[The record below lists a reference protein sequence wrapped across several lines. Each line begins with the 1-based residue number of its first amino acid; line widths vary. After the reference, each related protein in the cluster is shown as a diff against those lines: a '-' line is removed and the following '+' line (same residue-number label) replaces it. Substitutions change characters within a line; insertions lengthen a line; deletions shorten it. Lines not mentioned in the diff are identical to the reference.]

1 MVIRNKCEGF
11 YNHFSSLENRIKS
24 DEIKQLVVE
33 KQSESGLYELCK
45 KFADIGINAPKQKV
59 DKIGTVQGCFQFKD
73 IEAAE
78 QAFMSYI
85 ETHEIRTHKGSGTVN
100 TQYLSLRLEY
110 CAILV

>member
-11 YNHFSSLENRIKS
+11 YNHFSSVEDRIES
-24 DEIKQLVVE
+24 NEIKQLVAE

-59 DKIGTVQGCFQFKD
+59 DKLGNVQGCFQFKD

-85 ETHEIRTHKGSGTVN
+85 ETYEIKDSEGLLQAVEELHQFATGH
-100 TQYLSLRLEY
+100 
-110 CAILV
+110 